1 MNAQQKQEI
10 EEYIKDGLESVQKI
24 IDSLKR
30 GGILLYNGK
39 KLPADEALAR
49 EQATMEL
56 YQKLQEDFDAGNF
69 ETDRM
74 LLVRRLLDENRK
86 TSPVKALDP
95 FVKIV
100 NSGSIAGLMQCFNVK
115 ANGEREIDGKT
126 YAATQN
132 QVSDKLQ
139 ATITWIGGELKPG
152 GVKLA
157 HFIMANYYGA
167 SIITFSLQDFMHY
180 AKLPDRDKAA
190 EMVMQESQKL
200 ASLQWLVEETGKRRP
215 GKGWFGLYGIYYKNN
230 VITVTLTIEGEAMLK
245 AARGFAY
252 FPIDLLKRNLAKNP
266 NSITL
271 GAKLSYL
278 KAMNWGKPNC
288 DTYGTLWLIRGT
300 DIPDPK
306 DVKEYQ
312 FKNLIITPFERDMN
326 ANQDIYS
333 WEYVKGSGK
342 NWKQF
347 QIAVVKIVW
356 KNHPQD
362 LPGLKRPKPKPAL
375 EKKAK

>member
-1 MNAQQKQEI
+1 MNAHQKQEI
-10 EEYIKDGLESVQKI
+10 EEYIKDGLESVQKML
-24 IDSLKR
+24 DVLNR

-86 TSPVKALDP
+86 TAPVKALDP

-100 NSGSIAGLMQCFNVK
+100 NSGSIAGLMQCFNVGS
-115 ANGEREIDGKT
+115 NGERDIDGKT
-126 YAATQN
+126 YTATQI

-139 ATITWIGGELKPG
+139 ATITWIGGELKSVG
-152 GVKLA
+152 IKLA

-180 AKLPDRDKAA
+180 AGLSDRDKAA

-200 ASLQWLVEETGKRRP
+200 ASLQWLVEETSKRRT

-252 FPIDLLKRNLAKNP
+252 FPIDLLKRNLKDNP
-266 NSITL
+266 HSITL
-271 GAKLSYL
+271 GSKLSYL

-288 DTYGTLWLIRGT
+288 DTYGALWLIRGT
-300 DIPDPK
+300 EIPDPE

-326 ANQDIYS
+326 ANQDIYK
-333 WEYVKGSGK
+333 WEYIQGSGDA
-342 NWKQF
+342 WKQF

-362 LPGLKRPKPKPAL
+362 LLKRPKPKPKL